1 MLDIMTLGLTLDK
14 TWARSQLQDPNSRP
28 KLFILVSHFV
38 LTQEAFHTTF
48 GVNNLLGAGVEGVIA
63 RPEVNVQFR
72 LGRTDV
78 SNDFTVTDHFG
89 IGIPLGVNIRLRHS
103 GLAILGI

>member
-1 MLDIMTLGLTLDK
+1 
-14 TWARSQLQDPNSRP
+14 
-28 KLFILVSHFV
+28 
-38 LTQEAFHTTF
+38 
-48 GVNNLLGAGVEGVIA
+48 
-63 RPEVNVQFR
+63 
-72 LGRTDV
+72 V